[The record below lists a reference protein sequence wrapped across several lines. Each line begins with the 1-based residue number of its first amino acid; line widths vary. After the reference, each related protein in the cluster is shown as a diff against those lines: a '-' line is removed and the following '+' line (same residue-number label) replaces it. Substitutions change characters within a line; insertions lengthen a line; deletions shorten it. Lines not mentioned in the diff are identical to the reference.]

1 IGDDRNR
8 EAVFDFAY
16 GVVFGVALVE
26 VAAGAA
32 MQSQSGDA
40 DILGQAGN
48 TNSIARLRI
57 PAGAGLEC
65 NRNLVGSTCLDNVFK
80 DFNDAWLVTQEGGA
94 RGHVTDFFGR
104 ATHIDINDASTF
116 ADIEYS
122 GFGHHFR
129 V

>member
-1 IGDDRNR
+1 
-8 EAVFDFAY
+8 
-16 GVVFGVALVE
+16 
-26 VAAGAA
+26 

-65 NRNLVGSTCLDNVFK
+65 NRNLVGSTCLDNVIK

-94 RGHVTDFFGR
+94 RGHVTHFFDR
-104 ATHIDINDASTF
+104 TTHIDINDASAYAESEQTSFRHHSWTGTCNLSSHRIRF
-116 ADIEYS
+116 ALVIQTS
-122 GFGHHFR
+122 
-129 V
+129 